1 MHFKER
7 RHEIAKQN
15 NRIFTHIAFIT
26 DDINPGYFIGGIT
39 VADGVIVATVVPVRG
54 ASNDDIICDAC
65 RRNH

>member
-26 DDINPGYFIGGIT
+26 DDINPGCFIGGIT
-39 VADGVIVATVVPVRG
+39 VADGVIVIAVVTARD
-54 ASNDDIICDAC
+54 ASNEHITCDSC
-65 RRNH
+65 